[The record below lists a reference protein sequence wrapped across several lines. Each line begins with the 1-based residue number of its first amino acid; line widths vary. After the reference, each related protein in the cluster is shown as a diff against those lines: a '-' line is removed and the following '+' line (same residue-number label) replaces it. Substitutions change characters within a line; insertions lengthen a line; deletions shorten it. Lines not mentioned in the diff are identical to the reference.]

1 MKEKSKY
8 NVLEMKDYIL
18 SRAKIDANTAII
30 LGSGMGAFA
39 DRLNSPTYISYDD
52 IPNYPISTVKGHSG
66 VLTIGNLKNIP
77 LIIAKGRFHYYDGYD
92 IETIT
97 LPIRLFNL
105 LRVKRIIITN
115 AAGSLDLTLPPGEM
129 MVIDSHMDC
138 TFRKSLYVPKK
149 YNSKRYHDPSFITT
163 ARDCAEKIGIS
174 ISKGTYCWTMG
185 PAYETPDEVSYFQSI
200 GGNAVGMSTVPE
212 IQQAAELNMRILSIS
227 IITNY
232 AAGIINKPL
241 SHEEVIEVSS
251 QVKDDFANL
260 LTEIITAI

>member
-1 MKEKSKY
+1 MC
-8 NVLEMKDYIL
+8 I
-18 SRAKIDANTAII
+18 R
-30 LGSGMGAFA
+30 
-39 DRLNSPTYISYDD
+39 DR
-52 IPNYPISTVKGHSG
+52 
-66 VLTIGNLKNIP
+66 
-77 LIIAKGRFHYYDGYD
+77 YD

-105 LRVKRIIITN
+105 LGVKRIIITN
-115 AAGSLDLTLPPGEM
+115 AAGSLDLALTPGEM
-129 MVIDSHMDC
+129 MIIDSHMDC
-138 TFRKSLYVPKK
+138 TFRESLSVPKK
-149 YNSKRYHDPSFITT
+149 YNSKRYHDPSFTIT

-185 PAYETPDEVSYFQSI
+185 PAYETPDEVSFFQSI

-212 IQQAAELNMRILSIS
+212 IQQAAELDMRILSIS

>member
-30 LGSGMGAFA
+30 LGSGMGSFA

-66 VLTIGNLKNIP
+66 VLTIGSLKNIP
-77 LIIAKGRFHYYDGYD
+77 LIIAKGRFHYYEGYD

-174 ISKGTYCWTMG
+174 ISKVTYCWTMG

-260 LTEIITAI
+260 LTEIITVI